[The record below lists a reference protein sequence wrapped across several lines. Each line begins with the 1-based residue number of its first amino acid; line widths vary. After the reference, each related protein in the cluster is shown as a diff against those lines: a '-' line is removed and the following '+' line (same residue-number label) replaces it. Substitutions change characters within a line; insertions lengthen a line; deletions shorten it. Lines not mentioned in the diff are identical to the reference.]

1 MPSSF
6 SLGRI
11 KGIPISANWSL
22 IGLIVLLS
30 WELATHVFPASDP
43 GQSSITYTAMGIA
56 AAFGLIACIL
66 LHELAHAIQ
75 ALREG
80 MRIHSIT
87 LWLFGGVA
95 RFDRFF
101 PSGGAEIRIALA
113 GPAISIVLGGAGVA
127 AASLSAIPAAIA
139 TTLWWLGTMNLIL
152 GVFNLLPALPLDGG
166 RALRG
171 AMWATTRDLAR
182 ATRVGVQVSKIV
194 AIGMM
199 TTGVVMAMSFGNP
212 VSGIWLALIGLFVLQ
227 AGRQEAV
234 PTPSAAAPQTLA
246 DILRPTGVSLPAD
259 VTVTQIDAFID
270 PSSQCVAIPVS
281 DDDEVIGILPVA
293 AVQAL
298 PAEYRSRT
306 TARALMIPRG
316 DLIRLSPTTDVA
328 TARPLL
334 ATSPWGYGLVVDNGV
349 LLGIIGPQELHPTSA
364 DPE

>member
-1 MPSSF
+1 MPSSL

-22 IGLIVLLS
+22 VGLIVLLS
-30 WELATHVFPASDP
+30 WELATHVFPSSDP
-43 GQSSITYTAMGIA
+43 GQSSIAYTAMGIA
-56 AAFGLIACIL
+56 AAIGLIACIL

-113 GPAISIVLGGAGVA
+113 GPAISIVLGGAA
-127 AASLSAIPAAIA
+127 LASASLPMLPAPIA

-171 AMWATTRDLAR
+171 AMWATTHDLAR
-182 ATRVGVQVSKIV
+182 ATRIGVQVSKIV

-199 TTGVVMAMSFGNP
+199 TTGLVIAMSFGNP

-227 AGRQEAV
+227 AGRHE
-234 PTPSAAAPQTLA
+234 AAPAPPAPAPVTIA
-246 DILRPTGVSLPAD
+246 DILRPTGVSLSAD
-259 VTVTQIDAFID
+259 VAVTQIETLIG
-270 PSSQCVAIPVS
+270 SSSPLTAIPVS
-281 DDDEVIGILPVA
+281 DDEQVIGILPVA
-293 AVQAL
+293 AVEAL
-298 PAEYRSRT
+298 APEFRSRT

-316 DLIRLSPTTDVA
+316 DLIRLSPTTDIA
-328 TARPLL
+328 AARPLL
-334 ATSPWGYGLVVDNGV
+334 AASPWGYGLVVDNDV
-349 LLGIIGPQELHPTSA
+349 LLGIVGPREINQSTANPT
-364 DPE
+364 